1 MKTFEE
7 FRGDVKTYEDAVNNA
22 LIKKY
27 KAFMDYMSKMVPTI
41 FKDNEQEIISWL
53 NATDYEYTLVLS
65 VCTVGTHYIK
75 IAIGLS
81 DDESHIVIN
90 WFAAHDRYY
99 DPKIDFCSDDKSI
112 SGFFEREFDN
122 FLKLCA
128 PCGDINNM
136 IIELANQ
143 FNSAIYEEFESMF
156 KSIGLDTAN
165 DFKHSKYA
173 LTFSD
178 EKLSEIGN
186 EISIYYD
193 EFSKIVTES
202 NHAIDVAKTMLK
214 NC

>member
-1 MKTFEE
+1 MKTFED
-7 FRGDVKTYEDAVNNA
+7 FRGDVKVYEDAVNGA

-27 KAFMDYMSKMVPTI
+27 KAFMDYMSKMVPAI

-53 NATDYEYTLVLS
+53 NATDNYHRLILS
-65 VCTVGTHYIK
+65 ACTGGIHYIK

-90 WFAAHDRYY
+90 WFAAHDQYY

-122 FLKLCA
+122 FFKLCA
-128 PCGDINNM
+128 PCGDIDNM
-136 IIELANQ
+136 IIELTNQ
-143 FNSAIYEEFESMF
+143 FNSAIYEEFGSMF
-156 KSIGLDTAN
+156 KSIGLDTVS
-165 DFKHSKYA
+165 DFRHSKYA

-186 EISIYYD
+186 EISTYYD

-202 NHAIDVAKTMLK
+202 NHAIDVAKKVL
-214 NC
+214 CSD